1 MPYIGVFIY
10 HSRFIVDVILAYEED
25 GQIIISDFQDK
36 IQLSD
41 TTYLGRKQHG
51 ACCGLAASDATSPNN
66 R

>member
-1 MPYIGVFIY
+1 M
-10 HSRFIVDVILAYEED
+10 VDVILAYEED

-41 TTYLGRKQHG
+41 TTYRKQHG
-51 ACCGLAASDATSPNN
+51 TCCGLAANDSTNPNN